1 MVQEIDDLRFQL
13 SPHAKFD
20 FRAAVLLVHDNQV
33 LVTVQPTSGV
43 AIVPGG
49 AVKFGETSGV
59 AAKRE
64 LYEELR
70 LQVDEP
76 PLVGVLE
83 SFWQQPDRTYQQL
96 VMVHRLVLSQ
106 GQIDELV
113 WQEGLQGQWL
123 PKSEVAKH
131 LQPRA
136 LAQFLEPSATLLHLV
151 DRHSE

>member
-59 AAKRE
+59 
-64 LYEELR
+64 
-70 LQVDEP
+70 
-76 PLVGVLE
+76 
-83 SFWQQPDRTYQQL
+83 
-96 VMVHRLVLSQ
+96 
-106 GQIDELV
+106 
-113 WQEGLQGQWL
+113 
-123 PKSEVAKH
+123 VA
-131 LQPRA
+131 
-136 LAQFLEPSATLLHLV
+136 
-151 DRHSE
+151 